1 MKAGAYRGIFSGLFL
16 IFAKLASSID
26 SLYLIQKST
35 SETETRKI
43 FIDLLRLS
51 KDSTQAYDY
60 FENSYV
66 IKRITKFGVARIHNI
81 FRKQKDL
88 SNH

>member
-1 MKAGAYRGIFSGLFL
+1 
-16 IFAKLASSID
+16 
-26 SLYLIQKST
+26 
-35 SETETRKI
+35 
-43 FIDLLRLS
+43 LLRLS

-66 IKRITKFGVARIHNI
+66 IKRITKFGVARVHNI